1 MSNYLYLTCEAHNP
15 PLRAENE
22 SGQHYYDL
30 PRIRDEIKNRKE
42 IARIEDEDL
51 PCGNPFIRHSAHFLS
66 QHKECGIGIVDEYGQ
81 RHSIEQEP
89 DWVFKPAVRAHH
101 KNDDRTR
108 GGKRIWSPDSRE
120 SYLWSTPSLQSV
132 PWTDLVDVEPLD
144 VIKDVK

>member
-89 DWVFKPAVRAHH
+89 DWVFRPASLPITRMTIAPVAVSASGPPTVVSPTCGPPRPFRA
-101 KNDDRTR
+101 
-108 GGKRIWSPDSRE
+108 SPGPISWTSSR
-120 SYLWSTPSLQSV
+120 
-132 PWTDLVDVEPLD
+132 WTSSRM
-144 VIKDVK
+144 